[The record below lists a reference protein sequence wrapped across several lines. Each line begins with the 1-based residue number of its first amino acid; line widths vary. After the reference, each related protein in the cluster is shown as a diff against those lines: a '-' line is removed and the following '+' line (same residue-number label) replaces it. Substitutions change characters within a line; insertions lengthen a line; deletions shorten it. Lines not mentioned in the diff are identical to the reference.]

1 MNNEDNS
8 VITLCF
14 KNTETMNDWY
24 SNIKQFK
31 DGCKNKLE
39 INSYTL
45 SINQKES
52 SAFKR
57 LK

>member
-31 DGCKNKLE
+31 DGCKNK
-39 INSYTL
+39 
-45 SINQKES
+45 
-52 SAFKR
+52 
-57 LK
+57 